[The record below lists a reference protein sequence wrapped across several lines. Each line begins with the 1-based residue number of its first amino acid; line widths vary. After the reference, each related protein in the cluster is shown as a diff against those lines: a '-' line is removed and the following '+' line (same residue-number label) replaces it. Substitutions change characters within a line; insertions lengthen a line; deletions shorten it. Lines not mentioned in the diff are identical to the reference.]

1 MTRSSGR
8 SDPPGYGRGDGT
20 KSNRVAS
27 EHLRGILAALSK
39 ASLENF
45 LELIHFEDLPLA
57 GQWTTRRR
65 TITEAD
71 LSAYTGLSGDFNPL
85 YTDVEHAR
93 GSHYGG
99 PVAPAPLIAAV
110 VFGLGAMDVPI
121 PRTVALVGWQWKF
134 KAPVRLGDSIRS
146 RWRLN
151 RKRDVED
158 RRWGL
163 ATWQVEVENQHG
175 ELVALAE
182 IVRLV
187 ARRESA
193 EPEVPRTGRR
203 RRRRRGGSNG
213 GPPPEAVATQL
224 AAAPESPEP
233 APLGAAPASEPAGG
247 AAPDQAT
254 PSSSS
259 SSRRR
264 RRSKKAAAE
273 APTDAGPPQP
283 NGGPGA
289 ESASPAPPDWPS
301 PWRSE
306 PKDDNP
312 F

>member
-1 MTRSSGR
+1 M
-8 SDPPGYGRGDGT
+8 
-20 KSNRVAS
+20 
-27 EHLRGILAALSK
+27 
-39 ASLENF
+39 
-45 LELIHFEDLPLA
+45 
-57 GQWTTRRR
+57 
-65 TITEAD
+65 
-71 LSAYTGLSGDFNPL
+71 
-85 YTDVEHAR
+85 
-93 GSHYGG
+93 
-99 PVAPAPLIAAV
+99 APAPLIAAV
-110 VFGLGAMDVPI
+110 VSGLGAMDVPI

-213 GPPPEAVATQL
+213 GPPPEAVAAQL

-233 APLGAAPASEPAGG
+233 APVGAAPAAEPP
-247 AAPDQAT
+247 PDQSA

-273 APTDAGPPQP
+273 PPSDAPRPSDAGSTPEGGSALD
-283 NGGPGA
+283 GGPGA
-289 ESASPAPPDWPS
+289 EAASPAPSSWP
-301 PWRSE
+301 WLSE